1 MDKMKQMFGDKLKTA
16 LKQRGV
22 SQEQLARRTKISK
35 GAIARYIDN
44 SRQPVVE
51 NLILIAKAIGV
62 DYGEIMTWFEDGEPN
77 LKKESLREK
86 FLGYFDEMT
95 DFEQEVYLNDLDAR
109 TKKIRVSNET
119 NKKGTTRKNN

>member
-1 MDKMKQMFGDKLKTA
+1 MKQMFGDKLKTA

-62 DYGEIMTWFEDGEPN
+62 EYGEIMTWFEDGEPN
-77 LKKESLREK
+77 LKKESLHEK

-119 NKKGTTRKNN
+119 NKKGTTGKDNK